1 MFTAVSGWS
10 VSSST
15 SSNHTIVSRTRSAR
29 SSSRDAT
36 NLQRN
41 ARVDLRCLDEAV
53 DLEVLALL
61 DVHQPGRRAVVHRRD
76 AVARQ
81 CRRVAEP
88 ARDVALGF
96 VAEDLGVCPVDR
108 ADELVALVD
117 LRARCRDVYLALDA
131 PIRV

>member
-41 ARVDLRCLDEAV
+41 ACVDLRRLDEAV
-53 DLEVLALL
+53 ELEVLALL

-81 CRRVAEP
+81 RRRVAEP
-88 ARDVALGF
+88 ARDVALRC
-96 VAEDLGVCPVDR
+96 VAEDVRMRLVDR
-108 ADELVALVD
+108 TDELVALVD
-117 LRARCRDVYLALDA
+117 LRAG
-131 PIRV
+131 